1 MRPTVGTTPT
11 LHRLIALLAR
21 GVRWIARPLGRIV
34 FLVNTVTIRA
44 LTLTIRAYQFAL
56 RPLLPGHCRFEPSC
70 SEYALD
76 AIRRNGPWRGSVQA
90 VRRILR
96 CHPWGGFGYDPV
108 P

>member
-1 MRPTVGTTPT
+1 MTRMTESATP
-11 LHRLIALLAR
+11 LLRLLTLLAR
-21 GVRWIARPLGRIV
+21 TLGRLARPLGRIV
-34 FLVNTVTIRA
+34 FLVNSVTIWS
-44 LTLTIRAYQFAL
+44 LGLTIRTYQFAI

-96 CHPWGGFGYDPV
+96 CHPWGGFGYDPA

>member
-1 MRPTVGTTPT
+1 MRPTVGSTPP
-11 LHRLIALLAR
+11 LHRLITLLACV
-21 GVRWIARPLGRIV
+21 VRWIARPLGRIV
-34 FLVNTVTIRA
+34 FLVNALSIR
-44 LTLTIRAYQFAL
+44 TLVLAIRAYQFAI

-76 AIRRNGPWRGSVQA
+76 AIRRNGPWRGLLQA

>member
-1 MRPTVGTTPT
+1 MRPNASTTPP

-21 GVRWIARPLGRIV
+21 AVRLIARPLGRLV
-34 FLVNTVTIRA
+34 FLVNTVTIWA
-44 LTLTIRAYQFAL
+44 LALTIRAYQFAI

-70 SEYALD
+70 SVYALD

>member
-1 MRPTVGTTPT
+1 MRPSTGSTPL
-11 LHRLIALLAR
+11 LHRLIALVARAARLAL
-21 GVRWIARPLGRIV
+21 RPLGRIV
-34 FLVNTVTIRA
+34 FLVNALTIRA
-44 LTLTIRAYQFAL
+44 LAMAIRAYQFAL
-56 RPLLPGHCRFEPSC
+56 RPLLPGHCRFEPTC